1 MSTAQKLVPFW
12 ARGLTVALA
21 VANLGYGVMGYLRP
35 GEMFAGLDAGTA
47 VLQNAIFQFSAR
59 NTAIG
64 IALLI
69 VGLVGVPESI
79 AIVMIIR
86 FLVEVQDL
94 VLGLIFG
101 APAAQMAMAI
111 AFMIVE
117 GYLIVTMFRIVAK
130 RDALHRDR

>member
-1 MSTAQKLVPFW
+1 MSAAQKLVPLW

-21 VANLGYGVMGYLRP
+21 LANLGYGVMGYLRP

-47 VLQNAIFQFSAR
+47 TLQNAVYQFSAR
-59 NTAIG
+59 NIAIG

-86 FLVEVQDL
+86 FLIEAQDL
-94 VLGLIFG
+94 VLGVMFG
-101 APAAQMAMAI
+101 APPARLAMAA
-111 AFMIVE
+111 AFMAVE
-117 GYLIVTMFRIVAK
+117 GFVIVTMFRIVAK
-130 RDALHRDR
+130 RDALQSDR